1 MDLEDLNLQV
11 ARGNRLS
18 APELHDLLRLR
29 VDVFVVEQ
37 RCPYPELDGKDIA
50 PNTHHLWYADDQGVM
65 ASLRLLEPQIDSEE
79 QCQIGRVVTRKDVRG
94 YGLATELMTR
104 AHRHVNDS
112 PTLLNAQ
119 IYLQPWYEA
128 LGYEVVGEEF
138 VEDDIAHVPMKR
150 DER

>member
-1 MDLEDLNLQV
+1 MNLEDLNLQI
-11 ARGNRLS
+11 ARGDRLS

-37 RCPYPELDGKDIA
+37 RCPYPELDGKDID
-50 PNTHHLWYADDQGVM
+50 PGTHHLWYADDQGVT
-65 ASLRLLEPQIDSEE
+65 ASLRLLESQIESGNTH
-79 QCQIGRVVTRKDVRG
+79 QIGRVVTRQDVRG

-104 AHRHVNDS
+104 AHRHVQDQ
-112 PTLLNAQ
+112 PTHLNAQ
-119 IYLQPWYEA
+119 TYLQPWYET

-150 DER
+150 DKK